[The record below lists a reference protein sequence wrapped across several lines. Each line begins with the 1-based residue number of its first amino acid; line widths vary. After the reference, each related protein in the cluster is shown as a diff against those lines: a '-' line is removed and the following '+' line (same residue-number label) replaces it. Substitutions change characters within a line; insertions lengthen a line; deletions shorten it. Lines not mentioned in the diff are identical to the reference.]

1 MMTLASPSA
10 KTPFAHSAVI
20 TVYEDY
26 ERQRVDH
33 LVFGR
38 PRPKPGRNKARKG
51 KVAPIVRLAPGIEE
65 AVRLREEYSHKAQG
79 TPETHHHHAVS
90 SRREGSLARLLAT
103 GAIDAHQLAAAQQ
116 IAAAFEV
123 TVSDVAV
130 RIASY
135 EVRGTGGGPLAAS
148 AEPIAAVIRERAYD
162 DWRKAVGAH
171 GQMLL
176 AIIVDDMA
184 LTEAARRWR
193 MSNRRARGVLT
204 TALDRWK
211 RG

>member
-1 MMTLASPSA
+1 MPLMPAIST
-10 KTPFAHSAVI
+10 T
-20 TVYEDY
+20 ER
-26 ERQRVDH
+26 ERQRFEH
-33 LVFGR
+33 LVLGR

-51 KVAPIVRLAPGIEE
+51 KVPPVVRLAPGIEE
-65 AVRLREEYSHKAQG
+65 IVQLREDYSHKAQG
-79 TPETHHHHAVS
+79 TPETHHHHAVA
-90 SRREGSLARLLAT
+90 SRRVGSLARLVAS
-103 GAIDAHQLAAAQQ
+103 GAIDAHQLAAAQD
-116 IAAAFEV
+116 IAAAYEA
-123 TVSDVAV
+123 TVADVAV

-162 DWRKAVGAH
+162 SWRKAVGVH

-184 LTEAARRWR
+184 LTTAAQRWR

-211 RG
+211 RC